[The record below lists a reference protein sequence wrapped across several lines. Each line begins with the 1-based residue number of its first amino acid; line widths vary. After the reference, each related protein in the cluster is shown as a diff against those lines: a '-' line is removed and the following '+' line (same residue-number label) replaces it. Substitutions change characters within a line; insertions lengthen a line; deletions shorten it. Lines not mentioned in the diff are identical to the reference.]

1 MGELGVASLVVYGG
15 YCGPPLQPAGGTT
28 TVTHRTNS
36 LCYDVVLLFVCLF
49 VVVVVVVVVFFGR
62 TGQRAFA
69 KLPRGQNVRTTLSC
83 KPLNKKGRSLQL
95 SSSQ

>member
-1 MGELGVASLVVYGG
+1 MDLPCNQPE
-15 YCGPPLQPAGGTT
+15 GPPP
-28 TVTHRTNS
+28 S
-36 LCYDVVLLFVCLF
+36 LTGQIPSVMMWFFCLFV

-62 TGQRAFA
+62 RGQRAFA